1 MSVKNYQVAEGEG
14 AAEKIE
20 DELWNIIVMKYYC
33 YEIILLW
40 NIIIMKYYCYEILL
54 LWIFIIMKYYYH

>member
-20 DELWNIIVMKYYC
+20 DELWNIIVMKYY
-33 YEIILLW
+33 Y
-40 NIIIMKYYCYEILL
+40 YEILL
-54 LWIFIIMKYYYH
+54 SKIDYEIESWKDSLHE